1 MKGFLNAPNVRVSF
15 SNSTLLTLLIL
26 TLKTSVVSCR
36 RSPWYNRTGWPGVKH
51 QLTYSCRRPTTTA
64 KLITVQFNML
74 VTFFHGVTSTTMLSP
89 VVTGHSDWLGQ
100 TLLCIHDNQSV
111 VREKAGCVLKQ
122 LANQSRPLQKDS
134 ALHVHWRGAV
144 PGKPLPS
151 ISQHFPVHNKWVQCF
166 AVTQQS
172 NGLLR
177 WYFKITHTHPHP
189 HLPPHR
195 QYTRNDLPGSS
206 DY

>member
-1 MKGFLNAPNVRVSF
+1 MKGFLNVPNARVSL
-15 SNSTLLTLLIL
+15 SNSTLLILLIL
-26 TLKTSVVSCR
+26 TLKTSVV
-36 RSPWYNRTGWPGVKH
+36 
-51 QLTYSCRRPTTTA
+51 SCRRPTTTA
-64 KLITVQFNML
+64 KLITVQFNKL
-74 VTFFHGVTSTTMLSP
+74 VTFFHGVTSTTMLIP

-134 ALHVHWRGAV
+134 ALHMHWRGAV

-166 AVTQQS
+166 TVTQQS
-172 NGLLR
+172 NGLLQ
-177 WYFKITHTHPHP
+177 WYFNIPPHP
-189 HLPPHR
+189 PLPVHKKR
-195 QYTRNDLPGSS
+195 SARK
-206 DY
+206 